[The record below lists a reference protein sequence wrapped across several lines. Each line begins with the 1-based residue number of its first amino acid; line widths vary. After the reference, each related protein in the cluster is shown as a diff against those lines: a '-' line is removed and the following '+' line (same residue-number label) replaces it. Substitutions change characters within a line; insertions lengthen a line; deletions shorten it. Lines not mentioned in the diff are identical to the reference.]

1 MSATIPQYRILI
13 VDDEP
18 NIVLAIEFLM
28 KQAGYEVAKAYNGL
42 EALEKVN
49 EFKPH
54 LIILDVMMPHM
65 DGFEVA
71 RTLRQDDSYFNTK
84 IIFLT
89 AQGTDRDM
97 AKGYGSGGDIY
108 LTKPF
113 DNKELTTIV
122 QEITEY
128 ELN

>member
-1 MSATIPQYRILI
+1 METTHSNIRILI

-18 NIVLAIEFLM
+18 NIVLAIEFLT
-28 KQAGYEVAKAYNGL
+28 KQAGYQVETAYNGM
-42 EALEKVN
+42 EALEKAT

-54 LIILDVMMPHM
+54 LILLDVMMPKM

-71 RTLRQDDSYFNTK
+71 RTLRQDEAFFNTK

-89 AQGTDRDM
+89 AQGTSRDKS
-97 AKGYGSGGDIY
+97 KGYTSGADIY

-113 DNKELTTIV
+113 DNQELMTLIN
-122 QEITEY
+122 EMTEF
-128 ELN
+128 ELS